1 MSSRFSPGL
10 VVLTPGA
17 IAALRQAAGDTYF
30 RLAADLVQRHVSGD
44 WGEVDAEDAAANE
57 YALKH
62 GLRLL
67 SAYRLPD
74 GAGRLWLIT
83 EADRSTTTLLLP
95 DEY

>member
-1 MSSRFSPGL
+1 MASRFSSGL
-10 VVLTPGA
+10 VVMTPGA
-17 IAALRQAAGDTYF
+17 IAALRQAAGDAYF
-30 RLAADLVQRHVSGD
+30 RLAADLVVRHSEGD

-57 YALKH
+57 YAVQH

-67 SAYRLPD
+67 SVYRLPD

>member
-1 MSSRFSPGL
+1 MAFRFATGL
-10 VVLTPGA
+10 IHLTPGA
-17 IAALRQAAGDTYF
+17 IALLRQAAGDRYLG
-30 RLAADLVQRHVSGD
+30 LAAELVARHAAGD

-57 YALKH
+57 YAVQH
-62 GLRLL
+62 SLRLL
-67 SAYRLPD
+67 SAYRLPE